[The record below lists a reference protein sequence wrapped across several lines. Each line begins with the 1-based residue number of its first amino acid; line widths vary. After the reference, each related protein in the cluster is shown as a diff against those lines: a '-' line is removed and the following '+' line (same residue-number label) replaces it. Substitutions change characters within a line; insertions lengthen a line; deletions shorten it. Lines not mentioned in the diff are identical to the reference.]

1 MLQARSPYKLGDGY
15 MSALV
20 EVELKIL
27 TYDFV
32 GDSPESNILDVL
44 QK

>member
-1 MLQARSPYKLGDGY
+1 MLRDEGPYRLGDGY
-15 MSALV
+15 LTADVDM
-20 EVELKIL
+20 ELRVL

-32 GDSPESNILDVL
+32 GDSPEATLLDSI